1 MDIAQ
6 EKMASRV
13 DFRKGSHRT
22 AMERFGDGGM
32 ALLPWT
38 KHVLTVLWEQ
48 LRVLVHVIY
57 YSFLAVFQMF
67 RFEVHLRITDETGQ
81 HVQHMTTA
89 SNPAESFLFSSL
101 FDREESVM
109 LAGSNPLSNFCG
121 DVGDSFSG
129 NSHAGSLLSSLR
141 AEELCCGLV
150 DDFVSRATMDSEDGL
165 CLGLHPSWKLGFPG
179 DWNLFMSSAD
189 SSSSSDE
196 MCCKN
201 KEKVFD
207 FKPKHDT
214 TEDDMDLN
222 WGKEDDRNMGE
233 FDSEDS
239 KALWESLSISSDP
252 YNPLSFSACISSCSN
267 MGETKNE
274 DCVGSRLECNL
285 SSRPGEE
292 LQETCGGVN
301 FWSSRSDSESSWGS
315 SEGSCADLDKE
326 ESERLWE
333 LFTSPTDPY
342 NPMCFTASVVS
353 SVPHTDKTLKHF
365 QEAERASVMTSCSSD
380 TERESVG
387 HSSSEDDE
395 EQHLWMS
402 LSQND
407 DLYHPLNFRTC
418 FQRSP
423 KTTEPPAF
431 STKDPLSPQSCPTE
445 TPLDQAK
452 QRGTKS
458 PQTTRPTKPCL
469 PKRQQKQHC
478 HPATT
483 LVPWRRPEAKVTQE
497 DKDIHP
503 LKKVRFSPLVQV
515 HVMRTWPFARHVSR
529 KGPWE
534 ELARDRGRFRR
545 RIQEAE
551 HAIGYC
557 FSQSHREKIWANLL
571 SSSTSATPLVQEL
584 RK

>member
-1 MDIAQ
+1 
-6 EKMASRV
+6 MASSV

-89 SNPAESFLFSSL
+89 SNPADSFLFSSL
-101 FDREESVM
+101 FDSEESVM

-129 NSHAGSLLSSLR
+129 NPHAGSLLSSLR

-179 DWNLFMSSAD
+179 DWNLFMSSTD

-201 KEKVFD
+201 KEKA
-207 FKPKHDT
+207 
-214 TEDDMDLN
+214 
-222 WGKEDDRNMGE
+222 DRNMGE
-233 FDSEDS
+233 FDSED
-239 KALWESLSISSDP
+239 
-252 YNPLSFSACISSCSN
+252 N
-267 MGETKNE
+267 
-274 DCVGSRLECNL
+274 CVGSRLECNL
-285 SSRPGEE
+285 SSRPGED
-292 LQETCGGVN
+292 LQETCSGVN

-342 NPMCFTASVVS
+342 NPLCFTASVVS
-353 SVPHTDKTLKHF
+353 SVPHTDKTLTHF
-365 QEAERASVMTSCSSD
+365 QEAEGASVMTSCSSD

-387 HSSSEDDE
+387 HSFSEDDE

-407 DLYHPLNFRTC
+407 DLYHPLNFRAC

-431 STKDPLSPQSCPTE
+431 STKDPLTPHSCPTE
-445 TPLDQAK
+445 TPLGQAK
-452 QRGTKS
+452 QRGTKN

-469 PKRQQKQHC
+469 PKRPRKQHC

-551 HAIGYC
+551 QTIDYC

-571 SSSTSATPLVQEL
+571 SISTSATPLVQEL
-584 RK
+584 RT